1 MGGILPIAAITAE
14 TLELAKAAIR
24 NPESLVRNGPGLM
37 KSGIN
42 IAEGLV
48 GINLE
53 APSKK
58 LFPVYSPLR
67 NRTPR
72 IKAAVGASAVQW
84 KEIAAINSANLWAGV
99 AENTRNSFNT
109 TLTNS
114 RTASFI
120 TLGHDDYV
128 GFEAL
133 AQSKNFEDVRATSAL
148 NLLYSLMISE
158 EKMILGGNA
167 VAIAKPASVTVV
179 ASDTGGALAVGTY
192 NVRVSALTL
201 MGYDQ
206 GATGHGSTDAAG
218 ETDARNNTAAGV
230 IGAVTTGSLAVTWP
244 AVKGAVAY
252 NVFVTA
258 AGGAVGTA
266 TYKVTVTVNAFL
278 VTTLAV
284 SASTNVGNTSDQT
297 AQSTQ
302 FEGIIAQIEKNASSA
317 LFVDQANASLTSD
330 SAGGIVEFDA
340 MLKSMWDL
348 YRLGPTAIFVNST
361 EASNITKKI
370 GGSSSLSY
378 RIYLQDG
385 QKNVT
390 GGIYVGAYLNKFASS
405 FAEGFPNEVPIKIH
419 PNLPQGTILFYV
431 EQLPYP
437 NNQVPNVW
445 EIETLMEYTQYEW
458 ALSTRKYEFGIYAM
472 EVLKGYFNVAQGAI
486 VGVKAT

>member
-1 MGGILPIAAITAE
+1 MGAILPVAAITAE
-14 TLELAKAAIR
+14 TLELAKAAFKQ
-24 NPESLVRNGPGLM
+24 PGQVAPGPGIM

-42 IAEGLV
+42 VAEGLV

-84 KEIAAINSANLWAGV
+84 KEIAAINSANLWPGV

-109 TLTNS
+109 TLTNP
-114 RTASFI
+114 RTASFKTI
-120 TLGHDDYV
+120 GHDDYV

-133 AQSKNFEDVRATSAL
+133 AQSKGFEDVRATAAL

-158 EKMILGGNA
+158 EKMILGGNV
-167 VAIAKPASVTVV
+167 VAIAKPSAVTVV
-179 ASDTGGALAVGTY
+179 AADTGGALAVGTY

-206 GATGHGSTDAAG
+206 GATGHASSDAAG

-230 IGAVTTGSLAVTWP
+230 IGAVVVGSLDVTWP

-252 NVFVTA
+252 NVYVTA
-258 AGGAVGTA
+258 AGGGVGTA
-266 TYKVTVTVNAFL
+266 TYKKTVTTNHYL
-278 VTTLAV
+278 VTTLTV
-284 SASTNVGNTSDQT
+284 SASTNVANTTDQT
-297 AQSTQ
+297 ADALS
-302 FEGIIAQIEKNASSA
+302 FDGVISQIEKNASSA
-317 LFVDQANASLTSD
+317 LFVDQADASLASD
-330 SAGGIVEFDA
+330 GAGGITEFDA
-340 MLKSMWDL
+340 MLKNMWDL
-348 YRLGPTAIFVNST
+348 YKLGPTAIFVNAT
-361 EASNITKKI
+361 EAMNITKKI

-385 QKNVT
+385 QRNVT
-390 GGIYVGAYLNKFASS
+390 GGIFVGSYLNKFASS
-405 FAEGFPNEVPIKIH
+405 FAEGFPAEIPIKIH

-437 NNQVPNVW
+437 NNQIPNVW

-458 ALSTRKYEFGIYAM
+458 ALTSRKYEFGIYAM
-472 EVLKGYFNVAQGAI
+472 QVLKGYFNACQGAI
-486 VGVKAT
+486 VCVKAT

>member
-1 MGGILPIAAITAE
+1 MGSIIPVSAITQE
-14 TLELAKAAIR
+14 TIELAKGAFK
-24 NPESLVRNGPGLM
+24 NPSSIVQGGPGVY
-37 KSGIN
+37 KAGIN
-42 IAEGLV
+42 VAEGLI

-72 IKAAVGASAVQW
+72 IKASVGASAVQW

-109 TLTNS
+109 TLTNA
-114 RTASFI
+114 RTASFKTI
-120 TLGHDDYV
+120 GHDDYV

-133 AQSKNFEDVRATSAL
+133 AQSKNFEDVRATAAL

-158 EKMILGGNA
+158 EKMILGGN
-167 VAIAKPASVTVV
+167 VTDIGKPASLTVV
-179 ASDTGGALAVGTY
+179 AADTGGALTVGTY
-192 NVRVSALTL
+192 NARVSALTL
-201 MGYDQ
+201 EGYDQ
-206 GATGHGSTDAAG
+206 AATGHGSTDASG
-218 ETDARNNTAAGV
+218 ESDARNNTAAGV
-230 IGAVTTGSLAVTWP
+230 IGAVTTGSLTLTWP

-266 TYKVTVTVNAFL
+266 TYKMTVTTNFAL

-284 SASTNVGNTSDQT
+284 SASTNVGNTGDQT
-297 AQSTQ
+297 GNALH
-302 FEGIIAQIEKNASSA
+302 FDGVIAQIETNANAS

-330 SAGGIVEFDA
+330 GTGGIVEFDT
-340 MLKSMWDL
+340 MLKNMWDL
-348 YRLGPTAIFVNST
+348 YKLGPTAIFVNSQ
-361 EASNITKKI
+361 EAQTITKKI

-385 QKNVT
+385 QRNVT

-405 FAEGFPNEVPIKIH
+405 FAEGFPNEIPIKIH

-431 EQLPYP
+431 ETLPYP
-437 NNQVPNVW
+437 NNQIPNVW
-445 EIETLMEYTQYEW
+445 EIETLLEYTQYEW
-458 ALSTRKYEFGIYAM
+458 ALTSRKYEFGIYAM
-472 EVLKGYFNVAQGAI
+472 QVLKGYFNAAQGAI
-486 VGVKAT
+486 VGVKAS